1 MNTIKEKMNNQ
12 FASLKGGLFE
22 TVTKADVGEGVGE
35 LIKQGVDIMAWADP
49 FFPDPSIP
57 DSVKRAM
64 IESLE
69 EGFPSHY
76 SMPIGK
82 FELREAIARKIQRKT
97 GLVLNPSRNIIV
109 TPGSDSGLLYAMMP
123 FIKPGDEV
131 LVPDP
136 SYPSNFLNPKLLGGV
151 TVPVPLYASNNWQL
165 SVDELEARVTSK
177 TKMLL
182 LCHPNNPTT
191 TVFRKETLK
200 AIAEFVIK
208 HDLILVCDQAFE
220 DHIYDD
226 IDFVAPAT
234 LEGMWKRTVTVCS
247 ISKGFGLSGFRI
259 GYIYADDAIMDVLYG
274 GAVNVLGA
282 AATVTSIGAIVALD
296 DQEFLEDV
304 HIRLARRRDLVHEVF
319 KDNPKI
325 KVTKSESGF
334 LTWIDVSRLGSS
346 AEVVSYILEN
356 AKILVNEGTPYG
368 EQGEG
373 YIRIVTGCFL
383 DDEKAITACRRINEA
398 LIALGKQKGV

>member
-12 FASLKGGLFE
+12 FAALKGGLFE

-97 GLVLNPSRNIIV
+97 GLMLNPSRNIIV

-151 TVPVPLYASNNWQL
+151 TIPVPLYASNNWQL

-282 AATVTSIGAIVALD
+282 AATVTSIGAIIALD

-304 HIRLARRRDLVHEVF
+304 YIRLARRRDLVHEVF
-319 KDNPKI
+319 KDNPTI

>member
-226 IDFVAPAT
+226 RFCCT
-234 LEGMWKRTVTVCS
+234 CHT
-247 ISKGFGLSGFRI
+247 
-259 GYIYADDAIMDVLYG
+259 
-274 GAVNVLGA
+274 
-282 AATVTSIGAIVALD
+282 
-296 DQEFLEDV
+296 
-304 HIRLARRRDLVHEVF
+304 
-319 KDNPKI
+319 
-325 KVTKSESGF
+325 
-334 LTWIDVSRLGSS
+334 
-346 AEVVSYILEN
+346 
-356 AKILVNEGTPYG
+356 
-368 EQGEG
+368 
-373 YIRIVTGCFL
+373 
-383 DDEKAITACRRINEA
+383 
-398 LIALGKQKGV
+398 